1 MPQPLRVAVVCDF
14 RQEGWPSIDLVGA
27 MTVRYL
33 ARYPHQR
40 IHARPLRPP
49 FRRRFTRLPAAG
61 WACVSADR
69 LLNRMFDYPRYLR
82 RMHERFDL
90 FHIIDHSYSHL
101 LHELPRGTA
110 AVTCHDLETFRC
122 LLEPDRQPRSL
133 PFRAMTRRILDG
145 FGRAAV
151 VLCVSDST
159 RAEVLRNS
167 LAPAARLTTVYHG
180 VHPSFG
186 VQADPRAQ
194 AQVDRLLGPAADHPY
209 LLHVGSTSARKRVD
223 ILLRIVA
230 GLRRRWPDLRLVRVG
245 GPFTPAQVR
254 LRDELSL
261 KEAVVVLPRL
271 TTAILAAIYQR
282 AVLTLLTS
290 DYEGFGLPLIES
302 QACATPVVASD
313 LPVCRE
319 IGGPAAHYC
328 KAAEVESWVE
338 EVDGILVERAE
349 YPQRWQARREAARSW
364 SRSFTWERCAAQTLA
379 EYEKLAPALIH

>member
-40 IHARPLRPP
+40 IHARPVRPP
-49 FRRRFTRLPAAG
+49 FHRRFTRLPAAG

-82 RMHERFDL
+82 RVRERFDL

-101 LHELPRGTA
+101 LHELPPGTA

-122 LLEPDRQPRSL
+122 LLEPDSQRRSL
-133 PFRAMTRRILDG
+133 PFRAMTRHILDG
-145 FGRAAV
+145 FGRAAA

-159 RAEVLRNS
+159 RAEVLCNG
-167 LAPAARLTTVYHG
+167 LAPAQRLTTVYHG
-180 VHPSFG
+180 VHPDFG
-186 VQADPRAQ
+186 VPADARAQ
-194 AQVDRLLGPAADHPY
+194 AQVDRLLGPAADYPY

-223 ILLRIVA
+223 ILLRTVA
-230 GLRRRWPDLRLVRVG
+230 GLRRRWPGLRLVRVG
-245 GPFTPAQVR
+245 GPFTLAQVR
-254 LRDELSL
+254 LLDELSL
-261 KEAVVVLPRL
+261 KEAVVVLPHL

-282 AVLTLLTS
+282 AALTLLTS

-313 LPVCRE
+313 LAVTRE
-319 IGGPAAHYC
+319 IAGPAASYC
-328 KAAEVESWVE
+328 PRGNIDAWIDTVAELLSERVEQP
-338 EVDGILVERAE
+338 G
-349 YPQRWQARREAARSW
+349 RWEKRREQARAWASG
-364 SRSFTWERCAAQTLA
+364 FTWERCAAQTLA
-379 EYEKLAPALIH
+379 TYEKLATALIY

>member
-33 ARYPHQR
+33 ARYSRQR
-40 IHARPLRPP
+40 IHARPLRPA

-61 WACVSADR
+61 WTCISADR

-82 RMHERFDL
+82 RVRERFDL

-101 LHELPRGTA
+101 LHELPAGTA

-122 LLEPDRQPRSL
+122 LLEPHSQPRSL

-145 FGRAAV
+145 FGRAAA

-159 RAEVLRNS
+159 RAEVLRNG
-167 LAPAARLTTVYHG
+167 LVPAERLTTVYHG
-180 VHPSFG
+180 VHPGFG
-186 VQADPRAQ
+186 MSADPRAQ
-194 AQVDRLLGPAADHPY
+194 AQVDRLLGPAADSPY
-209 LLHVGSTSARKRVD
+209 LLHVGSTGARKRVD
-223 ILLRIVA
+223 VLLRIVA
-230 GLRRRWPDLRLVRVG
+230 GLRRRWPELRLVRVG
-245 GPFTPAQVR
+245 GAFTPAQVR

-261 KEAVVVLPRL
+261 KEAVVVLPHL

-282 AVLTLLTS
+282 AALTLLTS

-313 LPVCRE
+313 LAVSRE
-319 IGGPAAHYC
+319 IAGPAASYC
-328 KAAEVESWVE
+328 PPADIDTWIDTVGELL
-338 EVDGILVERAE
+338 GERAQQ
-349 YPQRWQARREAARSW
+349 PGRWAARRAQARAWARGFS
-364 SRSFTWERCAAQTLA
+364 WERCAAQTLA
-379 EYEKLAPALIH
+379 EYEKLAVARN